1 MRIVTLC
8 IALMSTSSLLYPTQQ
23 AKTQKRRQQQPD
35 IGVLLRNSLRE
46 VKGCLGVENARMDS
60 GKTSIMA
67 WFKDVE
73 SVKTWYHHEAHRRM
87 VRMAGSDPD
96 EHEPLQHVGKYKGPV
111 MVIATITPTTKKDRL
126 PGIPL
131 PVSQISVE
139 LYQPLPGGAF
149 VNGRLAPKSFKVPH
163 MNNLSGSYSK

>member
-1 MRIVTLC
+1 MRIATLC
-8 IALMSTSSLLYPTQQ
+8 IALMSTSPLLLPPQQ
-23 AKTQKRRQQQPD
+23 TDTRKKPQQPD
-35 IGVLLRNSLRE
+35 IGVLLRKSLRE

-60 GKTSIMA
+60 GKTSIIA

-73 SVKTWYHHEAHRRM
+73 SVKTWYHNEVHRRM
-87 VRMAGSDPD
+87 VRMAGADPD
-96 EHEPLQHVGKYKGPV
+96 EHEPLQHVGAYKGPV
-111 MVIATITPTTKKDRL
+111 MVIATITPTSEKNRI

-139 LYQPLPGGAF
+139 LFQPLPGGAF

-163 MNNLSGSYSK
+163 MKNLSGSYSK